1 MHYLLAVI
9 VALGLSGCASL
20 GFGEKS
26 PDIAHKIADAQIK
39 AAERPTFSITCPP
52 AGCVIGNISY
62 TDPRQGSGLKMPT
75 NGWDVVNNAVSTL
88 GGVANAA
95 IVPAAMGTMAI
106 KGFQA
111 LRDVKAGDTI
121 TTTTTT
127 DSHAVDSTH
136 TPTVVTQ
143 PAPLVVEQPAPLVVQ
158 PQAVNPVVVNPVVV
172 P

>member
-1 MHYLLAVI
+1 MRYLIAVPI
-9 VALGLSGCASL
+9 VIGLSGCAS
-20 GFGEKS
+20 FGKADISEKV
-26 PDIAHKIADAQIK
+26 IDAQIR
-39 AAERPTFSITCPP
+39 AAERPTLSITCPQ
-52 AGCVIGNISY
+52 AGCVIGNVTY
-62 TDPRQGSGLKMPT
+62 TDPRANPGLKLPT

-158 PQAVNPVVVNPVVV
+158 PQVVNPVVVNPAGV

>member
-1 MHYLLAVI
+1 MRYLIAVPVLI
-9 VALGLSGCASL
+9 GLSGCAS
-20 GFGEKS
+20 FGKTDVSEKVV
-26 PDIAHKIADAQIK
+26 DAQIR
-39 AAERPTFSITCPP
+39 AAERPTFSISCPP
-52 AGCVIGNISY
+52 TGCVIGTLTY
-62 TDPRQGSGLKMPT
+62 TDPRASPGLKLPT
-75 NGWDVVNNAVSTL
+75 NGWDVVNTAVSTL

-111 LRDVKAGDTI
+111 LRDSKSGDTI

-136 TPTVVTQ
+136 APTVVTQ

-158 PQAVNPVVVNPVVV
+158 PQVVNPVVVNPAGV

>member
-1 MHYLLAVI
+1 MRYLLA
-9 VALGLSGCASL
+9 ALIALWLSGCASL
-20 GFGEKS
+20 GEKS

-52 AGCVIGNISY
+52 AGCVIGKISY

-95 IVPAAMGTMAI
+95 IVPAAMGTVAI
-106 KGFQA
+106 KGYQA

-121 TTTTTT
+121 TTITTT

-136 TPTVVTQ
+136 APTVVTQ
-143 PAPLVVEQPAPLVVQ
+143 PAPIIVEQPAPVVV
-158 PQAVNPVVVNPVVV
+158 PPTVVNPVIV
-172 P
+172 PTGAP